1 MQPVLS
7 SVLLRGLGALAG
19 DPEIASVVTDS
30 REAGPGS
37 LFVCIRGERV
47 DGHDYALRAL
57 EAGAAGVVVQRPVPG
72 VPPEKCV
79 QAPDAL
85 DAMIRLGANY
95 RALYSPLLAGVT
107 GSVGK
112 TTTKEFCYAVFSAFG
127 KTLRT
132 EGNQNNEIGMPNTLF
147 RLDKSVEYAVVEMG
161 MQGLGEIRKLTLAA
175 KPAGAVITCIGRSHL
190 EQLGTRENILRA
202 KLEICEGLPQGA
214 PLVVNGD
221 DDYLPGAAVR
231 PDLEKV
237 LFAVENPDADVRALD
252 IVSGAEGTRF
262 TIADKAHGSLPAYI
276 PAMGLHNV
284 RNALSAYALATRLG
298 LAPAAAA
305 AALANYQTTGHRQH
319 VVEYGGV
326 TVIDDCYNANPDS
339 MRAALLTAQKMADSM
354 VAEAEEKKKSL
365 LENAESEANRKIGA
379 LRDEVAQEE
388 RRLTAAKAETAD
400 FLARVRELYEREM
413 KLLEELPEADL
424 APAAPLELAKP
435 AADVSEIE
443 KSIMDSFKLPDLTKA
458 AEGEPEAEEAPEEP
472 EESPEEG
479 NPFLDS
485 ATRAIKLSDLK
496 FGRNYHGEE

>member
-79 QAPDAL
+79 QVPDAL

-132 EGNQNNEIGMPNTLF
+132 QGNQNNEIGMPNTLF

-319 VVEYGGV
+319 VVEHGGV
-326 TVIDDCYNANPDS
+326 TVIEDCYNANPDS
-339 MRAALLTAQKMADSM
+339 MKAALAMFKEYPCKRRFALLGDMLELGGMSAPAHEELGRQAAEAGLTALVTYGPEAARTARAAKDAGLAD
-354 VAEAEEKKKSL
+354 VVHAEDYQQA
-365 LENAESEANRKIGA
+365 ADA
-379 LRDEVAQEE
+379 L
-388 RRLTAAKAETAD
+388 
-400 FLARVRELYEREM
+400 LARM
-413 KLLEELPEADL
+413 APGDALLVKASRGMALEKAL
-424 APAAPLELAKP
+424 ALFYPVCAK
-435 AADVSEIE
+435 
-443 KSIMDSFKLPDLTKA
+443 
-458 AEGEPEAEEAPEEP
+458 
-472 EESPEEG
+472 
-479 NPFLDS
+479 
-485 ATRAIKLSDLK
+485 
-496 FGRNYHGEE
+496 

>member
-57 EAGAAGVVVQRPVPG
+57 EAGAAGV
-72 VPPEKCV
+72 
-79 QAPDAL
+79 
-85 DAMIRLGANY
+85 
-95 RALYSPLLAGVT
+95 T

-132 EGNQNNEIGMPNTLF
+132 QGNQNNEIGMPNTLF

-319 VVEYGGV
+319 VVEHGGV
-326 TVIDDCYNANPDS
+326 TVIEDCYNANPDS
-339 MRAALLTAQKMADSM
+339 MRAALLTLKEYPVRGRR
-354 VAEAEEKKKSL
+354 VAVLGDMFELGAITRQAHAEV
-365 LENAESEANRKIGA
+365 GA
-379 LRDEVAQEE
+379 LAARCGVDLLLTVGGAMRTGRESAAALQGQGRSAGPPYGVLPPGRRGFGEGQPRHGVRDDSGRVLQSRAQG
-388 RRLTAAKAETAD
+388 LK
-400 FLARVRELYEREM
+400 
-413 KLLEELPEADL
+413 
-424 APAAPLELAKP
+424 AAPHNLW
-435 AADVSEIE
+435 
-443 KSIMDSFKLPDLTKA
+443 LT
-458 AEGEPEAEEAPEEP
+458 P
-472 EESPEEG
+472 
-479 NPFLDS
+479 
-485 ATRAIKLSDLK
+485 
-496 FGRNYHGEE
+496 

>member
-79 QAPDAL
+79 QVPDAL

-127 KTLRT
+127 KTLKT
-132 EGNQNNEIGMPNTLF
+132 QGNQNNEIGMPNTLF

-190 EQLGTRENILRA
+190 EQLEIGRA
-202 KLEICEGLPQGA
+202 
-214 PLVVNGD
+214 
-221 DDYLPGAAVR
+221 
-231 PDLEKV
+231 
-237 LFAVENPDADVRALD
+237 
-252 IVSGAEGTRF
+252 
-262 TIADKAHGSLPAYI
+262 
-276 PAMGLHNV
+276 
-284 RNALSAYALATRLG
+284 
-298 LAPAAAA
+298 
-305 AALANYQTTGHRQH
+305 H
-319 VVEYGGV
+319 V
-326 TVIDDCYNANPDS
+326 
-339 MRAALLTAQKMADSM
+339 
-354 VAEAEEKKKSL
+354 
-365 LENAESEANRKIGA
+365 
-379 LRDEVAQEE
+379 
-388 RRLTAAKAETAD
+388 
-400 FLARVRELYEREM
+400 
-413 KLLEELPEADL
+413 
-424 APAAPLELAKP
+424 
-435 AADVSEIE
+435 
-443 KSIMDSFKLPDLTKA
+443 
-458 AEGEPEAEEAPEEP
+458 
-472 EESPEEG
+472 
-479 NPFLDS
+479 
-485 ATRAIKLSDLK
+485 
-496 FGRNYHGEE
+496 